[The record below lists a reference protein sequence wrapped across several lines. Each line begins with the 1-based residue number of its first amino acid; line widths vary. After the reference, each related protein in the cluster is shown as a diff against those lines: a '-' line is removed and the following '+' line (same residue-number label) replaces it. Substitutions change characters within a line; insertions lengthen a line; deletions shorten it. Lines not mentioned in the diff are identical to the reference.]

1 MYSGVCIFSVL
12 GKEDALDLGPAEKEL
27 PFFDIDM
34 VLLKRT
40 YLHKHTQYTQRKF
53 SKAF

>member
-27 PFFDIDM
+27 PFFYIDM